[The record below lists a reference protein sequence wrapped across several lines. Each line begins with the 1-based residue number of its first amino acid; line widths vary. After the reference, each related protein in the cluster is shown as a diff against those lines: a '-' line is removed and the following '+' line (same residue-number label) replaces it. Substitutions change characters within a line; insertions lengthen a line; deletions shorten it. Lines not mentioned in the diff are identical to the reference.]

1 MSWASRDGLQH
12 DRWVALT
19 PSWIVWILK
28 VVPVRLYFSSL
39 LFCIFE
45 HETIYTIGVLA
56 VFDFYCCTWACNE
69 TGDQSNRA
77 WKPPKLGL
85 PISFPLWGF
94 SSPVT
99 FTQVTALSKFTNLCL
114 VLLLLLAGSLVPKF
128 HFKRLTKKKAWE
140 KSGKWSDVAQFD
152 RWRDSFSSALCFTLW

>member
-1 MSWASRDGLQH
+1 MISMNVKSYASL
-12 DRWVALT
+12 VIFFIT
-19 PSWIVWILK
+19 PV
-28 VVPVRLYFSSL
+28 

-45 HETIYTIGVLA
+45 HETIYNIGVLA
-56 VFDFYCCTWACNE
+56 VFDFYCRTWACNE

-94 SSPVT
+94 SSLVT

-114 VLLLLLAGSLVPKF
+114 VLLLLLAGSLAPKF